1 MRRRSRLNED
11 VDAVRRPEISLYL
24 PTFTDGPDHDWPA
37 TLELARA
44 MDAAG
49 ADRLV
54 VSDHVVFGENPD
66 AYADPSVGGTKGGR
80 QPTGPDGAW
89 LEPLTVL
96 TALAASTTRIR
107 LGTSILLAALR
118 RPAVLAKVLATL
130 DVIAAGRVDLGVGV
144 GWQREEYEACGL
156 PFEGRGRLLDHT
168 LEVCRALWT
177 QQRVSYASAELK
189 FDAIHQMPKPV
200 QQGGIPLWISG
211 TVNRAVARRI
221 ARFGSGWIPWGPAIV
236 DLPGSIA
243 AMRDAVRDAGG
254 DPTDLQVQG
263 TARIVK
269 SADGAVDYEASMT
282 VVPDLVA
289 AGVTDFRI
297 AAPLPKVG
305 AAEALTR
312 LVEAFRAA
320 TT

>member
-1 MRRRSRLNED
+1 M
-11 VDAVRRPEISLYL
+11 RRPEISLYL
-24 PTFTDGPDHDWPA
+24 TTFTDGPEHDWPA
-37 TLELARA
+37 TVALARA

-54 VSDHVVFGENPD
+54 VSDHVVFGENFD
-66 AYADPSVGGTKGGR
+66 AYADPSVGGTRGGR

-89 LEPLTVL
+89 LEPLTAL
-96 TALAASTTRIR
+96 TAIAASTTRIR

-118 RPAVLAKVLATL
+118 RPAVLAKVLTTL
-130 DVIAAGRVDLGVGV
+130 DVISAGRVDIGVGV

-168 LEVCRALWT
+168 LEVCQALWT
-177 QQRVSYASAELK
+177 QQRAAYASSELE
-189 FDAIHQMPKPV
+189 FNAIHQMPKPV
-200 QQGGIPLWISG
+200 QQGGVPLWISG

-221 ARFGSGWIPWGPAIV
+221 ARFGTGWIPWGPAIV

-243 AMRDAVRDAGG
+243 AMREAIRDAGG

-263 TARIVK
+263 TARIVRGD
-269 SADGAVDYEASMT
+269 DGASDYEASMA

-297 AAPLPKVG
+297 AAPLPEVG
-305 AAEALTR
+305 ADESLTR
-312 LVEAFRAA
+312 LVNAFRAV

>member
-1 MRRRSRLNED
+1 M
-11 VDAVRRPEISLYL
+11 YL
-24 PTFTDGPDHDWPA
+24 TTFTDGPEHDWPA
-37 TLELARA
+37 TVALARA

-54 VSDHVVFGENPD
+54 VSDHVVFGENFD
-66 AYADPSVGGTKGGR
+66 AYADPSVGGTRGGR

-89 LEPLTVL
+89 LEPLTAL
-96 TALAASTTRIR
+96 TAIAASTTRIR

-130 DVIAAGRVDLGVGV
+130 DVISAGRVDIGVGV

-168 LEVCRALWT
+168 LEVCQALWT
-177 QQRVSYASAELK
+177 QQRVAYSSSELE
-189 FDAIHQMPKPV
+189 FNAIHQMPKPV
-200 QQGGIPLWISG
+200 QQGGVPLWISG

-221 ARFGSGWIPWGPAIV
+221 ARFGTGWIPWGPAIV

-243 AMRDAVRDAGG
+243 AMREAIRDVGG

-269 SADGAVDYEASMT
+269 GDDGASDYEASMA

-305 AAEALTR
+305 VDESLTR
-312 LVEAFRAA
+312 LVDAFRAV